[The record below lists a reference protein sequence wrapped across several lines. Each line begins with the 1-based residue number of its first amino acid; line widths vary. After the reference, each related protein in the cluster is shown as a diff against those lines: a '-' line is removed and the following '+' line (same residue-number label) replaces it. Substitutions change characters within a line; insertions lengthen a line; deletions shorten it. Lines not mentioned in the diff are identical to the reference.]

1 MDSIQQALFSS
12 LSQVFTDILRFLPS
26 LLSAFVVVIIGSI
39 IANWLKS
46 VTVKLLKTLPSKELF
61 KKFNFKLKF
70 PFEEFAGRL
79 VKWLVLLLFIV
90 AATNLLGLT
99 AVSQAITQL
108 LGYLP
113 HIISALVVLFIG
125 ILLSGL
131 VESLVKGALSG
142 YSVATAR
149 LVSKIA
155 SYIILVFSILAA
167 ISELQI
173 AANFIYI
180 FFIGFI
186 TTLSLALGLAFGLG
200 SKDLVNQILSDWY
213 KGLKKKSK

>member
-1 MDSIQQALFSS
+1 MDSIQQALFAS

-26 LLSAFVVVIIGSI
+26 LLSALIVVLIGSI

-46 VTVKLLKTLPSKELF
+46 VTVRLLKTLPSRELF
-61 KKFNFKLKF
+61 KKLNFELKF

-113 HIISALVVLFIG
+113 NIISALVVLFIG

-131 VESLVKGALSG
+131 VESLVKGSLSG
-142 YSVATAR
+142 YSISTAR
-149 LVSKIA
+149 LMAKIA
-155 SYIILVFSILAA
+155 SYTILVFSILAA

-213 KGLKKKSK
+213 KDFKKKSK